1 MGWAWKRF
9 QHSRDLLLNRSR
21 ADVVV
26 IEELK
31 EIQLGVFHLWVEAK
45 KKPLVYTGVS

>member
-1 MGWAWKRF
+1 MGWAWKTF
-9 QHSRDLLLNRSR
+9 LHSRDLLLNRSR

-31 EIQLGVFHLWVEAK
+31 EIRLGVLQLWVEAK
-45 KKPLVYTGVS
+45 KTPVYTGVS